1 MWTGLNLAA
10 TLILLAAAGT
20 NAQQKVRKNHTIDQ
34 TVPLRTHSIYAP
46 YVDQDLQ
53 NRWFSFGGNAYVNT
67 NKHIR
72 VSIATLTINNRR
84 SWRFNLDYPGQTV
97 SSRMAMVPSTL
108 DRVKL
113 RNRNRIQGKR
123 DSKVISL
130 YFLTHRSQISGSS
143 SHLYGDGLAIWLTD
157 TRAELGPVFGSVDK
171 FVGLGVF
178 IDTYANSRH
187 TYAFP
192 RIMAMLGD
200 GKTAY
205 DVGNDGA
212 SNELAACSANI
223 RKTDIATK
231 LKLTY
236 FKDEYL
242 NVQLQYKGWDEWTEC
257 FTVYDVSL
265 PNTPY
270 LGFTAHT
277 GDISDNHDIISVST
291 SSAILTDAPINMPTK
306 KSSSSSGFWTFLSFL
321 VKLAGVSL
329 VGVAALAGYR
339 AYARNAKR
347 RGGFGGIG
355 GGMPHWDNK
364 HF

>member
-10 TLILLAAAGT
+10 TLLLLAAAGT
-20 NAQQKVRKNHTIDQ
+20 NAQQKARKNHTIEQ

-72 VSIATLTINNRR
+72 VS
-84 SWRFNLDYPGQTV
+84 
-97 SSRMAMVPSTL
+97 
-108 DRVKL
+108 
-113 RNRNRIQGKR
+113 
-123 DSKVISL
+123 
-130 YFLTHRSQISGSS
+130 GSS
-143 SHLYGDGLAIWLTD
+143 SHLYGDGFAIWLTD
-157 TRAELGPVFGSVDK
+157 TRAETGPVFGSVDK
-171 FVGLGVF
+171 FVGLGLF

-200 GKTAY
+200 GKTIY

-236 FKDEYL
+236 FKNEYL

-277 GDISDNHDIISVST
+277 GDISDNHE
-291 SSAILTDAPINMPTK
+291 
-306 KSSSSSGFWTFLSFL
+306 
-321 VKLAGVSL
+321 
-329 VGVAALAGYR
+329 
-339 AYARNAKR
+339 
-347 RGGFGGIG
+347 
-355 GGMPHWDNK
+355 
-364 HF
+364 

>member
-1 MWTGLNLAA
+1 MWAGINLAA

-67 NKHIR
+67 NKHVRLTRDKPSQSGWLWSRLPLTASSYEIIIEFK
-72 VSIATLTINNRR
+72 VS
-84 SWRFNLDYPGQTV
+84 G
-97 SSRMAMVPSTL
+97 
-108 DRVKL
+108 
-113 RNRNRIQGKR
+113 G
-123 DSKVISL
+123 
-130 YFLTHRSQISGSS
+130 S
-143 SHLYGDGLAIWLTD
+143 SHLYGDGFAIWLTD
-157 TRAELGPVFGSVDK
+157 TRAQPGPVFGSVDN

-200 GKTAY
+200 GKTSY
-205 DVGNDGA
+205 DSGNDGA

-223 RKTDIATK
+223 RKTEIATK

-257 FTVYDVSL
+257 FTVHDVSL
-265 PNTPY
+265 PNSPY

-277 GDISDNHDIISVST
+277 GDVSDNHDIISIST
-291 SSAILTDAPINMPTK
+291 ASAILADAPINKPTK
-306 KSSSSSGFWTFLSFL
+306 HASGSSSAFWSFLSFL
-321 VKLAGVSL
+321 VKVAGVAL
-329 VGVAALAGYR
+329 FGVAALAGYR

-347 RGGFGGIG
+347 RGGGFGGLG
-355 GGMPHWDNK
+355 GGIPHWDNK

>member
-1 MWTGLNLAA
+1 MWAGINLAA

-67 NKHIR
+67 NKHVRLTRDKPSQSGWLWSRLPLTASSYEIIIEFKASQRRIIPSLRRR
-72 VSIATLTINNRR
+72 VCDMVNRHTR
-84 SWRFNLDYPGQTV
+84 PTGSRFRFN
-97 SSRMAMVPSTL
+97 
-108 DRVKL
+108 
-113 RNRNRIQGKR
+113 N
-123 DSKVISL
+123 
-130 YFLTHRSQISGSS
+130 
-143 SHLYGDGLAIWLTD
+143 
-157 TRAELGPVFGSVDK
+157 

-200 GKTAY
+200 GKTSY
-205 DVGNDGA
+205 DSGNDGA

-223 RKTDIATK
+223 RKTEIATK

-257 FTVYDVSL
+257 FTVHDVSL
-265 PNTPY
+265 PNSPY

-277 GDISDNHDIISVST
+277 GDVSDNHDIISIST
-291 SSAILTDAPINMPTK
+291 ASAILADAPINKPTK
-306 KSSSSSGFWTFLSFL
+306 HASGSSSAFWSFLSFL
-321 VKLAGVSL
+321 VKVAGVAL
-329 VGVAALAGYR
+329 FGVAALAGYR

-347 RGGFGGIG
+347 RGGGFGGLG
-355 GGMPHWDNK
+355 GGIPHWDNK

>member
-20 NAQQKVRKNHTIDQ
+20 NAQQKARKNHTIEQ

-72 VSIATLTINNRR
+72 LTRDKPSQAGWLWSRLPLTASSYEIIIEFKASLTWDQWLMAINTLIAGQRFIITSLRRRIRNMVNRHTR
-84 SWRFNLDYPGQTV
+84 
-97 SSRMAMVPSTL
+97 
-108 DRVKL
+108 
-113 RNRNRIQGKR
+113 RNWPN
-123 DSKVISL
+123 
-130 YFLTHRSQISGSS
+130 
-143 SHLYGDGLAIWLTD
+143 
-157 TRAELGPVFGSVDK
+157 K
-171 FVGLGVF
+171 FVGLGIF

-192 RIMAMLGD
+192 RIMGMLGD
-200 GKTAY
+200 GKTVY

-212 SNELAACSANI
+212 SNELAACSANV

-231 LKLTY
+231 LKLIY

-242 NVQLQYKGWDEWTEC
+242 NVQLHYKGWDEWTEC

-291 SSAILTDAPINMPTK
+291 SSAILADAPINMPTK
-306 KSSSSSGFWTFLSFL
+306 KSGSSSGFWTFLSFL

-347 RGGFGGIG
+347 RGGFGGLG
-355 GGMPHWDNK
+355 GGMPQWDNK

>member
-1 MWTGLNLAA
+1 
-10 TLILLAAAGT
+10 
-20 NAQQKVRKNHTIDQ
+20 
-34 TVPLRTHSIYAP
+34 
-46 YVDQDLQ
+46 
-53 NRWFSFGGNAYVNT
+53 
-67 NKHIR
+67 
-72 VSIATLTINNRR
+72 
-84 SWRFNLDYPGQTV
+84 
-97 SSRMAMVPSTL
+97 
-108 DRVKL
+108 
-113 RNRNRIQGKR
+113 
-123 DSKVISL
+123 
-130 YFLTHRSQISGSS
+130 
-143 SHLYGDGLAIWLTD
+143 
-157 TRAELGPVFGSVDK
+157 
-171 FVGLGVF
+171 
-178 IDTYANSRH
+178 YANSRH

-192 RIMAMLGD
+192 RIMGMLGD
-200 GKTAY
+200 GKTVY

-212 SNELAACSANI
+212 SNELAACSANV

-242 NVQLQYKGWDEWTEC
+242 NVQLHYKGWDEWTEC

-291 SSAILTDAPINMPTK
+291 SSAILADAPINMPTK
-306 KSSSSSGFWTFLSFL
+306 KSGSSSGFWTFLSFL

-347 RGGFGGIG
+347 RGGFGGLG
-355 GGMPHWDNK
+355 GGMPQWDNK

>member
-1 MWTGLNLAA
+1 MWTGINLAA

-20 NAQQKVRKNHTIDQ
+20 NAQQKARKNHTIDQ

-67 NKHIR
+67 NKHVRLTRDKSSQAGWLWSRLPLTASSYEIIVEFK
-72 VSIATLTINNRR
+72 VS
-84 SWRFNLDYPGQTV
+84 G
-97 SSRMAMVPSTL
+97 
-108 DRVKL
+108 
-113 RNRNRIQGKR
+113 G
-123 DSKVISL
+123 
-130 YFLTHRSQISGSS
+130 S
-143 SHLYGDGLAIWLTD
+143 SHLYGDGFAMWLTD
-157 TRAELGPVFGSVDK
+157 TRAQPGPVFGSVDN
-171 FVGLGVF
+171 FVGLGLF

-192 RIMAMLGD
+192 RIMGMLGD
-200 GKTAY
+200 GKTSY
-205 DVGNDGA
+205 DLANDGA
-212 SNELAACSANI
+212 SNELAGCSANV

-236 FKDEYL
+236 FRDEYL
-242 NVQLQYKGWDEWTEC
+242 NVQIQYKGWDEWTEC

-277 GDISDNHDIISVST
+277 GDVSDNHDIISIST
-291 SSAILTDAPINMPTK
+291 SSAILADAPINRPTK
-306 KSSSSSGFWTFLSFL
+306 HASSTSSGFWSFLSLL
-321 VKLAGVSL
+321 VKLAGVGL
-329 VGVAALAGYR
+329 FGVAALAGYR

-347 RGGFGGIG
+347 RGGGFGGLG